1 MHPRSPVGRVTATV
15 MITDHRSTEAPRRA
29 DPEGLPIHYRPQG
42 RSRRFWWGCV
52 GVAVALHAIG
62 LGSLR
67 GAGSLGGTQAGAL
80 MPIARVVLPA
90 AETGATG
97 AVPGAIVPSNTGNPS
112 GTPANQ
118 ALANPAATTQPLRPL
133 PLLRQLD
140 PGQLSGPGAIAGD
153 RAAMPRWPAAD
164 SGASA
169 PVQPFNPDPIDP
181 NAPPDY
187 LTPGYSPPP
196 PAPNRPIG
204 PSGNGDGSSGNSGN
218 PNNSGSPGNFGNPTT
233 PPNGGQPSA
242 GSGSLALSVV
252 GLELTTPGDGG
263 PIIQPGDLSRSP
275 QLQSTPPSL
284 NLSQY
289 PELAGWAGRAVD
301 LRLAVMAD
309 GSVGFAGVLTP
320 GLGAAAEQA
329 LQTRAAQLRFLPAL
343 TTAGQ
348 PIAVYLRLTIR
359 LTAGNQ

>member
-1 MHPRSPVGRVTATV
+1 

-67 GAGSLGGTQAGAL
+67 GAGGPRGTQAGAL

-90 AETGATG
+90 AGAEVGATG
-97 AVPGAIVPSNTGNPS
+97 AAPGAIAPNPS
-112 GTPANQ
+112 GTPANP
-118 ALANPAATTQPLRPL
+118 APANPAATAQPLRPL
-133 PLLRQLD
+133 PPLRQLD

-153 RAAMPRWPAAD
+153 RAATPRWPAAD
-164 SGASA
+164 SGAGA

-181 NAPPDY
+181 NAAPDY

-196 PAPNRPIG
+196 PAPNRPIDPG
-204 PSGNGDGSSGNSGN
+204 SNGNGNPINPGN
-218 PNNSGSPGNFGNPTT
+218 PGNPP
-233 PPNGGQPSA
+233 PPNGGQPGT

-275 QLQSTPPSL
+275 QLQSAPPSL

-343 TTAGQ
+343 TAAGQ

>member
-1 MHPRSPVGRVTATV
+1 
-15 MITDHRSTEAPRRA
+15 MITDRITDRRSTRSTHRA

-52 GVAVALHAIG
+52 GAAVAIHAIG
-62 LGSLR
+62 LWSLR
-67 GAGSLGGTQAGAL
+67 GAGGKIGTEASAL
-80 MPIARVVLPA
+80 VPISRIVLPA
-90 AETGATG
+90 QGSGAG
-97 AVPGAIVPSNTGNPS
+97 ANGAGAIGAGAIAPNNS
-112 GTPANQ
+112 PANPN
-118 ALANPAATTQPLRPL
+118 AANPAPANPAPTAAQPLRPL
-133 PLLRQLD
+133 PELRQLD
-140 PGQLSGPGAIAGD
+140 PSQLQGSGPIAGD
-153 RAAMPRWPAAD
+153 RAVAPRWPAAD
-164 SGASA
+164 PGPSA

-181 NAPPDY
+181 NVPPDY
-187 LTPGYSPPP
+187 FTPGYNPPAGQP

-204 PSGNGDGSSGNSGN
+204 PGGSTNGN
-218 PNNSGSPGNFGNPTT
+218 PGNPGTPGNPP
-233 PPNGGQPSA
+233 PPNGGQPST
-242 GSGSLALSVV
+242 GGGSLALSVV

-275 QLQSTPPSL
+275 QLQSAPPSL

-343 TTAGQ
+343 TVAGQ

-359 LTAGNQ
+359 LTASN